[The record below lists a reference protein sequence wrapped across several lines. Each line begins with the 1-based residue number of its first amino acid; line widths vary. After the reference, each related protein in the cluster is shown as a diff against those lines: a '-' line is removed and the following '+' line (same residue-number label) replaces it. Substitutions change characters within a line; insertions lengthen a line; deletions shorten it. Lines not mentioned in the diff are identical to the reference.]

1 MNKTYCIL
9 PFIHIATERNGDYMP
24 CCASKETTGHN
35 LEDDSINTVWNSEY
49 YQKLRSDLLAGVQ
62 HSNCNECW
70 EYEKLGFISKRQI
83 SNSYNTEMLL
93 KPLDMPVELD
103 IKTGN
108 LCNLK
113 CITCNQLASSL
124 HEKEI
129 KEWKFNKIQ
138 LPTWLKTIE
147 DSNVVL
153 DLKNINNVNDN
164 LDQALKSAKFLTLQ
178 GGEPFLTPMTANIL
192 DYCIEKNYT
201 QISVSVITNLSTVT
215 PKILNRIKK
224 FPNADIAVS
233 YDHIDSN
240 KFEFIRYP
248 ANYEH
253 FSKNLKTIIADESF
267 KFGISFTISI
277 FNVLE
282 LEKIFDKFIELSMLK
297 NFKFLNMQPV
307 VEPSYFSILYLEDF
321 QKVKIIDAINKI
333 LNKKTTLTETKNVKN
348 NLIELR
354 KMLDIPVDNFY
365 QTVKERTTVLKTYDQ
380 LRGTNYKKLFPYIK
394 DYE

>member
-1 MNKTYCIL
+1 L
-9 PFIHIATERNGDYMP
+9 F
-24 CCASKETTGHN
+24 
-35 LEDDSINTVWNSEY
+35 
-49 YQKLRSDLLAGVQ
+49 
-62 HSNCNECW
+62 
-70 EYEKLGFISKRQI
+70 
-83 SNSYNTEMLL
+83 
-93 KPLDMPVELD
+93 
-103 IKTGN
+103 
-108 LCNLK
+108 
-113 CITCNQLASSL
+113 
-124 HEKEI
+124 
-129 KEWKFNKIQ
+129 
-138 LPTWLKTIE
+138 
-147 DSNVVL
+147 
-153 DLKNINNVNDN
+153 
-164 LDQALKSAKFLTLQ
+164 
-178 GGEPFLTPMTANIL
+178 
-192 DYCIEKNYT
+192 
-201 QISVSVITNLSTVT
+201 ST
-215 PKILNRIKK
+215 
-224 FPNADIAVS
+224 F
-233 YDHIDSN
+233 
-240 KFEFIRYP
+240 F
-248 ANYEH
+248 

-297 NFKFLNMQPV
+297 NFKFLNIQPV